1 VDLLFF
7 GHGHAFKD
15 AMRDYTTIGGAVPL
29 MPWRSYGV
37 WWSRYHRYS
46 AESLVAEVL
55 DGFTEH
61 ALPLHS
67 VVLGESQMQPDRP
80 PWYYLDVIACAF
92 GHPILSH
99 TAAAAAAAALRL
111 GEQTLTG
118 IRAEDTTLLRTA
130 AGRPTRGTTG
140 TAPSSLILWHSRR

>member
-92 GHPILSH
+92 DHPILSH
-99 TAAAAAAAALRL
+99 TAAAAAAAVCGWVSRHRL
-111 GEQTLTG
+111 AYGQR
-118 IRAEDTTLLRTA
+118 IRPCYELQQED
-130 AGRPTRGTTG
+130 RPGVQLE
-140 TAPSSLILWHSRR
+140 PHPLP